1 MKYFVWREINP
12 ECLSR
17 QIPGSL
23 RQFDGS
29 RRIGLWPKDLVWL
42 YSLVKRHWLFATN
55 QFLSIASVSWFNEGN
70 LFLQP
75 YKNLQCPQDF
85 PHSLHIHIPC
95 SPIFHFCLILT
106 VESQAHSVGTIAKNY
121 SQFKKATCLSG
132 LPVTC
137 FLRSK
142 VFTYIIFFHK
152 YMTESPGVV
161 SSLIT
166 TRLLHKAMALTKST
180 RKRNKNNFHNARRKQ
195 N

>member
-23 RQFDGS
+23 RQFDGL

-55 QFLSIASVSWFNEGN
+55 QFLCMASVSWFKEDN

-85 PHSLHIHIPC
+85 PHSVHIHIPC
-95 SPIFHFCLILT
+95 SPIFPFCLTLT
-106 VESQAHSVGTIAKNY
+106 AESQACSVGTIVKNY
-121 SQFKKATCLSG
+121 AQFKKATCLSG
-132 LPVTC
+132 LPDTC
-137 FLRSK
+137 FLRRK
-142 VFTYIIFFHK
+142 VFTYII
-152 YMTESPGVV
+152 
-161 SSLIT
+161 
-166 TRLLHKAMALTKST
+166 
-180 RKRNKNNFHNARRKQ
+180 
-195 N
+195 